1 MLALVTGASSGIGK
15 EYATELARRGHDLI
29 IVSNQE
35 KELQDVAAS
44 LTEAFHVEVEP
55 IYMDLARNEAAD
67 ELFEKCKVSGKKV
80 EILVNDAGV
89 FFFNPLTETDMRRI
103 ELMVQLHVVTVT
115 KMCRL
120 FGEEMKKNGGGYIL
134 NMSSLSAWMMFPGI
148 TVYESTKAYIR
159 SLSVSLSYELKQ
171 FSVGVTAVCPGAVDT
186 GLYNLSMNLRK
197 LAVKLGISIPPE
209 KLAKKAIAKMF
220 KKKRQYIPGL
230 INYLFL
236 PFCKHLPDFIISLI
250 MKKIGCFQK

>member
-1 MLALVTGASSGIGK
+1 MLALVTGASSGIG
-15 EYATELARRGHDLI
+15 EQYATELARLGHNLI

-35 KELQDVAAS
+35 KEIAQVADRLSAQY
-44 LTEAFHVEVEP
+44 HVEVEP
-55 IYMDLARNEAAD
+55 IFMDLARNEAAD
-67 ELFEKCKVSGKKV
+67 ELFAHCQASGKKV
-80 EILVNDAGV
+80 EILVNNAGV
-89 FFFNPLTETDMRRI
+89 FFFNEFTKTDMRRI
-103 ELMVQLHVVTVT
+103 ELMLQLHINTVS

-120 FGEEMKKNGGGYIL
+120 FGEAMKQNGGGYIL

-148 TVYESTKAYIR
+148 SVYESSKAYI
-159 SLSVSLSYELKQ
+159 LSFSVALSYELEKYN
-171 FSVGVTAVCPGAVDT
+171 VGVTAICPGAVDT

-197 LAVKLGISIPPE
+197 LAVRIGVSIPPE

-220 KKKRQYIPGL
+220 KKKRKYIPGA

-250 MKKIGCFQK
+250 MKKIECFQK

>member
-1 MLALVTGASSGIGK
+1 MLALVTGASSGIG
-15 EYATELARRGHDLI
+15 EQYATELAKRGHDLI

-35 KELQDVAAS
+35 KELGEVAVRLS
-44 LTEAFHVEVEP
+44 EKFKVVVEP
-55 IYMDLARNEAAD
+55 IYMDLARSEAAD
-67 ELFEKCKVSGKKV
+67 ELFARCQSAGKKV

-171 FSVGVTAVCPGAVDT
+171 FNVGVTAVCPGAVDT

>member
-1 MLALVTGASSGIGK
+1 MIALVTGASSGIG
-15 EYATELARRGHDLI
+15 EQYATELAKRGHDLI

-35 KELQDVAAS
+35 KELCDVARRLSA
-44 LTEAFHVEVEP
+44 EYHVSVESVC
-55 IYMDLARNEAAD
+55 MDLARNKAAD
-67 ELFEKCKVSGKKV
+67 ELFAKCQSEGRKVD
-80 EILVNDAGV
+80 ILVNDAGV
-89 FFFNPLTETDMRRI
+89 FSFNPLTETNMKRI
-103 ELMVQLHVVTVT
+103 EVMLQLHVVTVT

-120 FGEEMKKNGGGYIL
+120 FGEEMKRNGGGYIL

-171 FSVGVTAVCPGAVDT
+171 FNVGVTAVCPGAVDT

-197 LAVKLGISIPPE
+197 LAVRIGVSIPPE
-209 KLAKKAIAKMF
+209 KLARKAIAKMF

-230 INYLFL
+230 INYFFL

>member
-1 MLALVTGASSGIGK
+1 MLALVTGASSGIG
-15 EYATELARRGHDLI
+15 EQYATELAKRGHDLI

-35 KELQDVAAS
+35 KELGEVAVRLS
-44 LTEAFHVEVEP
+44 EKFKVVVEP
-55 IYMDLARNEAAD
+55 IYMDLARSEAAD
-67 ELFEKCKVSGKKV
+67 ELFARCQSAGKKV

-171 FSVGVTAVCPGAVDT
+171 FNVGVTAVCPGAVDT

-197 LAVKLGISIPPE
+197 LAVRLGVSIPPE

-230 INYLFL
+230 INYFFL
-236 PFCKHLPDFIISLI
+236 PFCKHLPDFLISLI
-250 MKKIGCFQK
+250 MKKIECFQK